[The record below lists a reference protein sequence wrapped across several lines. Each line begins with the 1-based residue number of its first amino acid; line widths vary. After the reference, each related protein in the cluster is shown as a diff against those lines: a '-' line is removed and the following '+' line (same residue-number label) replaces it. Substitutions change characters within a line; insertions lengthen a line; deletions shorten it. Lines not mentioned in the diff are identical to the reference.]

1 MNLEIYVI
9 EANTRATLSFKYL
22 PEKPFHSVPYGLA
35 RPETER
41 MFFSAKWKLR
51 FWRDLSSGQLY
62 SFNPLKKALLAKCF
76 FKWCAPKSLCRKQRT
91 SSPNYPLKKH
101 SLRSAFLNGAPQ
113 NLFVENNV
121 QVRQFTH

>member
-41 MFFSAKWKLR
+41 MFFSAKWKMR
-51 FWRDLSSGQLY
+51 FWRNLSSGQLY
-62 SFNPLKKALLAKCF
+62 SFN
-76 FKWCAPKSLCRKQRT
+76 
-91 SSPNYPLKKH
+91 PLKKH